1 MMTFDGPARAIRAAG
16 FVLAALAQS
25 GIVASAGLH
34 TGECA
39 HRDGV
44 VEGMA
49 VSVARA
55 IAERAAPGELLISR
69 TVKDLVAGAAFRFTE
84 RGRHPMPEDAGEWRL
99 YAVESFAGV

>member
-1 MMTFDGPARAIRAAG
+1 MTFAGPARAIRAAG
-16 FVLAALAQS
+16 AVMAVLAQA
-25 GIVASAGLH
+25 GIAASAGLH

-39 HRDGV
+39 QRNGG

-55 IAERAAPGELLISR
+55 VAERAAPGELLISR

-84 RGRHPMPEDAGEWRL
+84 RGRHVMPEDAGEWRL
-99 YAVESFAGV
+99 YAVQSFVGV

>member
-1 MMTFDGPARAIRAAG
+1 MTFDGPARAIRAAG